1 MQLPVSHIIQ
11 RIVISYSR
19 WHLSRMF
26 SRSDAL
32 KAFLAQNIFKLFEIS
47 LTCVCVCVC
56 VCQGQGIVT
65 RGVCVY
71 VCVCI
76 CTCVSVC
83 VYVPNGKPRGRFLVS
98 YSITFCTCLPLR
110 KGLSLTLDSSTV
122 ISLTDQQA
130 RVTLFSLPSTAMGLQ
145 ASMGILN
152 FMWLL
157 ENQT

>member
-1 MQLPVSHIIQ
+1 M
-11 RIVISYSR
+11 
-19 WHLSRMF
+19 
-26 SRSDAL
+26 
-32 KAFLAQNIFKLFEIS
+32 
-47 LTCVCVCVC
+47 CVCVC

-65 RGVCVY
+65 CGVYVY

-83 VYVPNGKPRGRFLVS
+83 VYVPNGKPRERFLVS

-152 FMWLL
+152 FV
-157 ENQT
+157 